1 MYAKQRLKR
10 FLAVITIFCAVFCG
24 FSYGALADTEIK
36 VYVNGEKLSFDAE
49 PRIYG
54 GRTLVP
60 LRGVFSALGAK
71 VDWDEQIKA
80 VKAVRGSTEIELIP
94 GQSSI
99 SVNGANHLIDAP
111 AVIEN
116 GRTLVPLR
124 AVAQAFGCSVI
135 WNGDSRTASIGTG
148 EKIKVHFLYCGQADC
163 EFIELPNGECML
175 VDSGEAAFGDK
186 LVRYIKSLGYTKIDC
201 IVATHPH
208 ADHIGGMA
216 KVLGAFPVG
225 KFYMPERSYTTKTFE
240 RMLDALEKNGCETDY
255 IVAGTSFAYGGA
267 EFSAAAP
274 IRLDY
279 NRMNNVSAVLKMKYG
294 SVSVI
299 FCGDAETDSESDILL
314 SGADISADVIKI
326 GHHGSDTSSS
336 EPFLRAVNPKTAVI
350 SDGIGNKYGFPS
362 KLVTE
367 RLEKLGVQI
376 FRTDLNGDITFESDG
391 YFYGIETER

>member
-36 VYVNGEKLSFDAE
+36 VYVNGEQLSFDAE

-60 LRGVFSALGAK
+60 LRGVFSALGAE
-71 VDWDEQIKA
+71 VDWDEQNAA
-80 VKAVRGSTEIELIP
+80 VKAVRGSSEIEIIP
-94 GQSSI
+94 GENSF
-99 SVNGANHLIDAP
+99 SVNGEDIPLDSP
-111 AVIEN
+111 AIIEN

-124 AVAQAFGCSVI
+124 AVAQAFGCSVV
-135 WNGDSRTASIGTG
+135 WNGASRTASISTG
-148 EKIKVHFLYCGQADC
+148 ERVRVHFLYCGQADC

-175 VDSGEAAFGDK
+175 IDSGEAKFGDK
-186 LVRYIKSLGYTKIDC
+186 LAEYIKSLGYTKIDC

-208 ADHIGGMA
+208 ADHIGAMA
-216 KVLGAFPVG
+216 KVLETFPVG

-240 RMLDALEKNGCETDY
+240 RMLDALEKNGCEADY
-255 IVAGTSFAYGGA
+255 IAAGTSFKYGEA

-274 IRLDY
+274 LRLDY
-279 NRMNNVSAVLKMKYG
+279 SRMNNISAVLKMKYG

-336 EPFLRAVNPKTAVI
+336 EPFLRAVNPKAAVI

-362 KLVTE
+362 NLVTG
-367 RLEKLGVQI
+367 RLEKLGIEI
-376 FRTDLNGDITFESDG
+376 FRTDLNGDITLETDG
-391 YFYGIETER
+391 YFYGIQTER